1 MLGHRNKILAFV
13 LSFCFL
19 LVITFKVHASPD
31 TSQKVD
37 VNIEFLSSMSGGNRF
52 FFNVTL
58 KEDIEGTVKEFF
70 IEDGEKILPVS
81 TYNLSK
87 NNYVIIVQNNNN
99 KTFSLKNVKL
109 GVTVVVNRS
118 EKNIKNIGILN
129 GKNEGFRSGQL
140 VSEPLLLYHD
150 QDKIMIAMQIDDPWD
165 TLKNVQ
171 AVLVYPEVN
180 KNFEVSFEKKY
191 VVTSGKLKQFVYM
204 SMKGFEPDEILKF
217 NINLFFQNQL
227 DNVALRNVNT
237 TFYYNFDKKEITEN
251 FVNTVYKTLL
261 QRDPTKSELSKNTK
275 NLLNQEISC
284 TEFILS
290 IVDGNEF
297 KNINITDKEFINR
310 IYKIILN
317 RAPDKDGLNYWMN
330 QIKKSSRR
338 DVLKQILKSDEYIR
352 QKKEIGLL
360 P

>member
-1 MLGHRNKILAFV
+1 MLSHRNKILAFV

-37 VNIEFLSSMSGGNRF
+37 VNIEFLSSMSGGNKF
-52 FFNVTL
+52 LFNVTL
-58 KEDIEGTVKEFF
+58 KEDIEGTIKEFF

-87 NNYVIIVQNNNN
+87 NNYVIVVQSNN

-109 GVTVVVNRS
+109 GVTLVVNRS
-118 EKNIKNIGILN
+118 EKNVKNIGTLN
-129 GKNEGFRSGQL
+129 GKNESFKSGQL

-204 SMKGFEPDEILKF
+204 SMKGFEPDEVLKF
-217 NINLFFQNQL
+217 NINLFFQNEL
-227 DNVALRNVNT
+227 NNVALRNVST
-237 TFYYNFDKKEITEN
+237 TFYYNFDKNEITEN
-251 FVNTVYKTLL
+251 FVKLVYTTLL
-261 QRDPTKSELSKNTK
+261 QREPTKSELSKSTK
-275 NLLNQEISC
+275 NLLNQEISS

-290 IVDGNEF
+290 VVDGNEF
-297 KNINITDKEFINR
+297 QNISINNKEFINL

-317 RAPDKDGLNYWMN
+317 RTPDKDGLNYWMD

-338 DVLKQILKSDEYIR
+338 DVLKQMLKSDEYIR
-352 QKKEIGLL
+352 RMKEIGLL